1 MTQRHVVRQ
10 ERQRKVACPAKARE
24 PYFFSLCFTMRTGGP
39 QKDFSIVSSMTP
51 SNGGNGLQHRSASSS
66 SLQGEPRRGDRGPA
80 PRRSAADA
88 APKKNGDQAKR
99 ARALRTVHGVMKHP
113 SIVLCM
119 VKGAGNTAG
128 ELRTAGPSLN
138 RLNRKRSGRGP
149 GHMWLR

>member
-1 MTQRHVVRQ
+1 MSSDKNDSGRLLAQP
-10 ERQRKVACPAKARE
+10 KPGKLN
-24 PYFFSLCFTMRTGGP
+24 FSLCFTMRTGGP

-51 SNGGNGLQHRSASSS
+51 SNRGNGLQHRSASSS
-66 SLQGEPRRGDRGPA
+66 SLQGEKERGHRGLA

-88 APKKNGDQAKR
+88 APKKNGGQAKR
-99 ARALRTVHGVMKHP
+99 ARALRIHGVMKHP
-113 SIVLCM
+113 SIVPCM

-138 RLNRKRSGRGP
+138 MLNRKRSGRGP